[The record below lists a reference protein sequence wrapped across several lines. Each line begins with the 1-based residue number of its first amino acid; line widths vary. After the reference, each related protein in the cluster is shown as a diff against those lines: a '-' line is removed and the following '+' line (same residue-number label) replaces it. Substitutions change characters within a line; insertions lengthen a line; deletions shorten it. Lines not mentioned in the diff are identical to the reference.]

1 MEFTQDHVTVNG
13 CKLFVRRGGRGAPLL
28 FLHGAN
34 GPDVSAPFMNLLAK
48 QFDVIA
54 PDHPGFGSSD
64 TPDWIE
70 TVGDMAYFYLDFLK
84 AMQLREV
91 HLVGNSLGGWIAA
104 EMAVRSTDRL
114 KTVTLASAVGIHVE
128 GITRP
133 DIFLMN
139 PRQLAETIF
148 ADPELAK
155 KRNAN
160 PPTEQEAAT
169 LMKNRFMTAKL
180 SWQPRSHNPDLPKWL
195 HRIDVPSLILWGD
208 SDRLVPLAFGEEY
221 HRLIPASRLEVLRRC
236 GHLPQVERSAEFVD
250 RVAQFALA
258 A

>member
-1 MEFTQDHVTVNG
+1 
-13 CKLFVRRGGRGAPLL
+13 
-28 FLHGAN
+28 
-34 GPDVSAPFMNLLAK
+34 MNLLAK

-139 PRQLAETIF
+139 PRQLAEIIF

-221 HRLIPASRLEVLRRC
+221 HRLIPASRLEVLERC

-250 RVAQFALA
+250 RVAQFARA

>member
-1 MEFTQDHVTVNG
+1 
-13 CKLFVRRGGRGAPLL
+13 
-28 FLHGAN
+28 
-34 GPDVSAPFMNLLAK
+34 
-48 QFDVIA
+48 
-54 PDHPGFGSSD
+54 
-64 TPDWIE
+64 
-70 TVGDMAYFYLDFLK
+70 MAYFYLDFLK
-84 AMQLREV
+84 ATQLREV

-155 KRNAN
+155 KRNAS

-221 HRLIPASRLEVLRRC
+221 HRLIPASRLEVLERC

-250 RVAQFALA
+250 RVAQFARA

>member
-1 MEFTQDHVTVNG
+1 
-13 CKLFVRRGGRGAPLL
+13 
-28 FLHGAN
+28 
-34 GPDVSAPFMNLLAK
+34 
-48 QFDVIA
+48 
-54 PDHPGFGSSD
+54 
-64 TPDWIE
+64 
-70 TVGDMAYFYLDFLK
+70 MAYFYLDFLK

-221 HRLIPASRLEVLRRC
+221 HRLIPASRLEVLERC

-250 RVAQFALA
+250 RVAQFARA

>member
-1 MEFTQDHVTVNG
+1 MEFTQDFVTVNG

-104 EMAVRSTDRL
+104 EIAVRSTDRL

-139 PRQLAETIF
+139 PRQLAEIIF
-148 ADPELAK
+148 ADPEFAK

-221 HRLIPASRLEVLRRC
+221 HRLIPASRLEILERC

-250 RVAQFALA
+250 RVAQFARA

>member
-1 MEFTQDHVTVNG
+1 
-13 CKLFVRRGGRGAPLL
+13 
-28 FLHGAN
+28 
-34 GPDVSAPFMNLLAK
+34 MNLLAK

-139 PRQLAETIF
+139 PRQLAETVF

-221 HRLIPASRLEVLRRC
+221 HRLIPASRLEVLERC

-250 RVAQFALA
+250 RVAQFARA

>member
-1 MEFTQDHVTVNG
+1 
-13 CKLFVRRGGRGAPLL
+13 
-28 FLHGAN
+28 
-34 GPDVSAPFMNLLAK
+34 MNLLAK

-221 HRLIPASRLEVLRRC
+221 HRLIPASRLEVLERC

-250 RVAQFALA
+250 RVSQFARA

>member
-1 MEFTQDHVTVNG
+1 
-13 CKLFVRRGGRGAPLL
+13 
-28 FLHGAN
+28 
-34 GPDVSAPFMNLLAK
+34 MNLLAK

-84 AMQLREV
+84 AMQLRDV

-139 PRQLAETIF
+139 PRQLAESIF

-169 LMKNRFMTAKL
+169 LMKNRFMTARL

-221 HRLIPASRLEVLRRC
+221 HRLIPASRLEVLERC

-250 RVAQFALA
+250 RVAQFARA